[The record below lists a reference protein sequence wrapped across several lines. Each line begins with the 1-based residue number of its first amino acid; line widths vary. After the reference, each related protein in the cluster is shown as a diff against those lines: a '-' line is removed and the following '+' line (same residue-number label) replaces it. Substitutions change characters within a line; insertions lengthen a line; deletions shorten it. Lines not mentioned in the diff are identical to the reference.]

1 VFCGG
6 KKMLTDLRQ
15 DLRRGLCLLLL
26 LQWCCERRRR
36 MDRDQHT
43 ALCISNSEE
52 LSKVADQS
60 QISLR
65 NSMYVVRKNRL
76 KRQREKLIPQ

>member
-1 VFCGG
+1 
-6 KKMLTDLRQ
+6 
-15 DLRRGLCLLLL
+15 
-26 LQWCCERRRR
+26 